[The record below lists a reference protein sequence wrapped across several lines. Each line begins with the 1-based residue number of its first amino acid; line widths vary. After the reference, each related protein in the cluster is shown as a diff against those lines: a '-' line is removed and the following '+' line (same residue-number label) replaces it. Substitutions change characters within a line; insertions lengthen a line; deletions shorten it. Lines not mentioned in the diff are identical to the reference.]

1 MKTLEGIDISKWQ
14 GKVDFSKVKMAV
26 DFVILR
32 EGYRKTIDQKFIE
45 YVKGCNDNGI
55 QIPGVYHFIYALSV
69 NDAVT
74 EANSCIKNVKKAGL
88 GKDIIIFADF
98 EYDTVTDAK
107 KKGVTLGSK
116 ECIAFTQ
123 AFCETVEKAGY
134 KAGIYTN
141 QDYYKNMYKGQLV
154 DKYVLWFAD
163 YEGSASYPCTFHQ
176 TSASGSIPG
185 ISGNVDTDKWYQA
198 EEASDPVP
206 EQANV
211 ADKIVEK
218 AVSFLGYNE
227 KDGSHKKIID
237 IYNNHKPL
245 ARGYKVKYTDA
256 WCATFVSAVAIE
268 CGCTDIIPT
277 ECGCQEM
284 IKLFQNLG
292 RWIEDDSY
300 SPAKGDVIFYDWQ
313 DSGKGDDTGYSDHV
327 GIVEKNDGKTI
338 TVIEG
343 NKADAVSR
351 REIAVNGKYIRGYG
365 ILGTKEAS
373 EPVQEDSIDELVEAV
388 LAGQYGTGDARKQAL
403 GDKYEE
409 VQAEVNKRLKKASEA
424 QKIPV
429 GIATNKD
436 DSIAGTYTVTDNL
449 NLREGA
455 GTDHKIIKCMLA
467 GTKVISYGYYTPVG
481 NNKWYYVVAGND
493 KGFCDC
499 RWLSR

>member
-26 DFVILR
+26 DFAILR
-32 EGYRKTIDQKFIE
+32 EGYRKAIDQKFIE

-107 KKGVTLGSK
+107 KKGITLGSK

-154 DKYVLWFAD
+154 DKYVLWLAD

-218 AVSFLGYNE
+218 AVSFLGCNE

-292 RWIEDDSY
+292 KWIEDDSY

-351 REIAVNGKYIRGYG
+351 REIPVNGKYIRGYG

-373 EPVQEDSIDELVEAV
+373 EPVQEASIDELVEAV

-436 DSIAGTYTVTDNL
+436 DSIAGTYIVTDNL

-467 GTKVISYGYYTPVG
+467 GTKVICYGYYTPIG

>member
-14 GKVDFSKVKMAV
+14 GKVDFSKVKTTV
-26 DFVILR
+26 DFAILR
-32 EGYRKTIDQKFIE
+32 EGYRKAIDPKFIE
-45 YVKGCNDNGI
+45 YVNGCKANGI
-55 QIPGVYHFIYALSV
+55 QIPGVYHFLYSLSV
-69 NDAVT
+69 DDAKA
-74 EANSCIKNVKKAGL
+74 EAKSCIKNVEKAGL

-98 EYDTVTDAK
+98 EYDTVKDAK

-116 ECIAFTQ
+116 ECIAFTK
-123 AFCETVEKAGY
+123 AFCETVEAAGY

-141 QDYYKNMYKGQLV
+141 QDYYKNMYKSQLMG
-154 DKYVLWFAD
+154 KYIVWLAD
-163 YEGSASYPCTFHQ
+163 YEGEAGFSCIFRQIS
-176 TSASGSIPG
+176 SKGSVPG
-185 ISGNVDTDKWYQA
+185 ISGSVDLDEWYQA

-211 ADKIVEK
+211 ADKIIEK
-218 AVSFLGYNE
+218 AVSFLGCNE

-277 ECGCQEM
+277 ECGCEEM
-284 IKLFQNLG
+284 IKLFQKLG
-292 RWIEDDSY
+292 RWVEDDSY
-300 SPAKGDVIFYDWQ
+300 SPKKADIIFYDWN
-313 DSGKGDDTGYSDHV
+313 DSGSGDDTGTSDHV
-327 GIVEKNDGKTI
+327 GIVESNNGKKI

-373 EPVQEDSIDELVEAV
+373 EPVQEASIDELVEAV
-388 LAGQYGTGDARKQAL
+388 LAGQYGTGNARKQAL

-409 VQAEVNKRLKKASEA
+409 VQAEVNKRLKSASEGD
-424 QKIPV
+424 KTPE

-436 DSIAGTYTVTDNL
+436 DSIAGTYTVTGNL
-449 NLREGA
+449 NLRKGA
-455 GTDHKIIKCMLA
+455 GTDHKIIKVLLA
-467 GTKVISYGYYTPVG
+467 GTKVLCYGYYTPVG
-481 NNKWYYVVAGND
+481 SSKWYYVVAGND
-493 KGFCDC
+493 KGFCDS
-499 RWLSR
+499 RWLSK

>member
-26 DFVILR
+26 DFAILR
-32 EGYRKTIDQKFIE
+32 EGYRKAIDQKFIE

-69 NDAVT
+69 DDAVT

-107 KKGVTLGSK
+107 KKGITLGSK

-154 DKYVLWFAD
+154 DKYVLWLAD

-198 EEASDPVP
+198 EEA
-206 EQANV
+206 
-211 ADKIVEK
+211 
-218 AVSFLGYNE
+218 
-227 KDGSHKKIID
+227 
-237 IYNNHKPL
+237 
-245 ARGYKVKYTDA
+245 
-256 WCATFVSAVAIE
+256 
-268 CGCTDIIPT
+268 
-277 ECGCQEM
+277 
-284 IKLFQNLG
+284 
-292 RWIEDDSY
+292 
-300 SPAKGDVIFYDWQ
+300 
-313 DSGKGDDTGYSDHV
+313 
-327 GIVEKNDGKTI
+327 
-338 TVIEG
+338 
-343 NKADAVSR
+343 
-351 REIAVNGKYIRGYG
+351 
-365 ILGTKEAS
+365 
-373 EPVQEDSIDELVEAV
+373 SIDELVEAV

-467 GTKVISYGYYTPVG
+467 GTKVICYGYYTPIE